1 MSKIL
6 KIALASMMSVS
17 ALGGVALA
25 QTTPPAASSAATA
38 TTTQK
43 AMMMTDDMLSI
54 VVIPANTGSSSG
66 SAIPDTVTN
75 ASPQTMKAAQDEI
88 ATNESLRMSL
98 EAKNVQLQNVVA
110 IQTAAN
116 GGKTVYVR

>member
-1 MSKIL
+1 MTKIL

-17 ALGGVALA
+17 ALSGVALA
-25 QTTPPAASSAATA
+25 QTTAPANSSAATA
-38 TTTQK
+38 ATTQK

-54 VVIPANTGSSSG
+54 VVIPANTGETSG
-66 SAIPDTVTN
+66 STIPETVTN
-75 ASPQTMKAAQDEI
+75 ASPQTMQSAQDEI
-88 ATNESLRMSL
+88 ASNESLRMSL
-98 EAKNVQLQNVVA
+98 EAKNVQLKNVVA

>member
-1 MSKIL
+1 MTKML

-25 QTTPPAASSAATA
+25 QTAAPA
-38 TTTQK
+38 TTTAPVQ
-43 AMMMTDDMLSI
+43 MMSDDMVSV
-54 VVIPANTGSSSG
+54 VVIPENAGEGSDKS
-66 SAIPDTVTN
+66 IPGTVIN
-75 ASPQTMKAAQDEI
+75 ASPQTIQSAQAEI
-88 ATNESLRMSL
+88 SSDPALRMTL

>member
-1 MSKIL
+1 MTKML

-25 QTTPPAASSAATA
+25 QTAAPAA
-38 TTTQK
+38 TTP
-43 AMMMTDDMLSI
+43 APMMSDDMVSV
-54 VVIPANTGSSSG
+54 VVIPENAGEGSDTS
-66 SAIPDTVTN
+66 IPGTVIN
-75 ASPQTMKAAQDEI
+75 ASPETIQSAQAEISSDAA
-88 ATNESLRMSL
+88 LRMTL
-98 EAKNVQLQNVVA
+98 ESKNVQLQNVVA